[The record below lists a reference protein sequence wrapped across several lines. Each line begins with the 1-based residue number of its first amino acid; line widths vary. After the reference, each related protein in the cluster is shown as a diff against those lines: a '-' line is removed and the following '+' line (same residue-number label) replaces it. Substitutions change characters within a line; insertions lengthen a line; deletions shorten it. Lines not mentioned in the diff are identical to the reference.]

1 MTDTATATPETM
13 PQTTP
18 ETATKKR
25 PSRRTVILCSVG
37 LAVLIALTAWI
48 VWGNTTLEVN
58 TYTVESDKL
67 PAAFHGFRI
76 AQVSDL
82 HNAELGK
89 DNAKLLA
96 ALRESA
102 PDIIVITGDMIS
114 SGDTDVEIA
123 LAFAKEAVSI
133 APCYYVTGNHEARSA
148 AYPALKKGLL
158 EVGVT
163 LLEDARVELEREG
176 DTITLI
182 GVNDPSRS
190 AGNEADTMRR
200 TLSRLTETDPAHY
213 AVLLSHRPELM
224 DVYAECGVDLVFS
237 GHAHGGQVRL
247 PLVGG
252 LAAPNQ
258 GLFPRYDGGIYTQ
271 GDTRMAVSRGVGNS
285 IIPVRIGNRP
295 EVVVVELATP

>member
-1 MTDTATATPETM
+1 MTDAATATPET
-13 PQTTP
+13 TP
-18 ETATKKR
+18 ETTTPKR

-48 VWGNTTLEVN
+48 VWDNTTLEVN
-58 TYTVESDKL
+58 TYTVRSDKL
-67 PAAFHGFRI
+67 PTAFHGFRI

-82 HNAELGK
+82 HNAKMGEG
-89 DNAKLLA
+89 NARLLT
-96 ALRESA
+96 ALRKAS
-102 PDIIVITGDMIS
+102 PDIIVLTGDLIDS
-114 SGDTDVEIA
+114 RNTDVQVA
-123 LAFAKEAVSI
+123 LDFARKATDI

-148 AYPALKKGLL
+148 AYAALKKGLV
-158 EVGVT
+158 EAGVT
-163 LLEDARVELEREG
+163 VLEDARVELKREG

-190 AGNEADTMRR
+190 AGNEATAMER
-200 TLSRLTETDPAHY
+200 TLSRLTESGHDTY
-213 AVLLSHRPELM
+213 TVLLSHRPELM

-237 GHAHGGQVRL
+237 GHAHGGQFRL

-252 LAAPNQ
+252 LVAPNQ

-295 EVVVVELATP
+295 EIVVVELATP